1 MRING
6 WPNVGNEVLAFVDS
20 GERENKKASSQ
31 DSNPSGSAFRM
42 ELKEFMVRKFFAVT
56 VQREGNLAL

>member
-1 MRING
+1 MDGQMSGNG
-6 WPNVGNEVLAFVDS
+6 VLAFVDS

-42 ELKEFMVRKFFAVT
+42 ELKEFMVRQFFAVT
-56 VQREGNLAL
+56 V